1 MGIDG
6 RQVLEIR
13 GSQQI
18 LDALEQS
25 GIVFEGGDPQIAERF
40 FGPHNLHVSHRS
52 PRHLVVTYEFRN
64 LPVYEYL
71 KQLLIAHPTVW
82 IKNDYTT
89 EEGYC
94 GLWVGQM
101 YNGSPSIQELEWTE
115 LAQEEK
121 EFREDFSV

>member
-13 GSQQI
+13 GASQI

-25 GIVFEGGDPQIAERF
+25 GIVFEGGDSQIAARF
-40 FGPHNLHVSHRS
+40 FGPHNLHVIHRS
-52 PRHLVVTYEFRN
+52 PRHLVVSYEFRN

-71 KQLLIAHPTVW
+71 TQLLVAHPTVW

-94 GLWVGQM
+94 GLWIGQM

-115 LAQEEK
+115 LAQEEQ
-121 EFREDFSV
+121 EYREDFSV